1 MKITPRDAVAIIRH
15 LEPFAAAAGFHT
27 ALTGSV
33 LYKGESEKDVDVII
47 YQHDHAEEVNDDR
60 VYRLLVDAGFFIK
73 KKHEPDDTPYNL
85 RQVWQTDFKGTR
97 VDIFLFIHG
106 KH

>member
-33 LYKGESEKDVDVII
+33 LYKGESEKDHAHRDELPVNGDGFHF
-47 YQHDHAEEVNDDR
+47 YTHDGGEGPIHYILKESLKRKAADGEESD
-60 VYRLLVDAGFFIK
+60 
-73 KKHEPDDTPYNL
+73 
-85 RQVWQTDFKGTR
+85 
-97 VDIFLFIHG
+97 
-106 KH
+106 